1 MIDLI
6 HVQRS
11 GGGCVTVF
19 SSVEKLREY
28 TLKTRKFFPK
38 DSLESG
44 AILRHLLRQILHVE
58 NDNSS
63 HS

>member
-1 MIDLI
+1 MVDLI
-6 HVQRS
+6 HVQRT
-11 GGGCVTVF
+11 GGDCVTVF
-19 SSVEKLREY
+19 SSVKELREY
-28 TLKTRKFFPK
+28 TLERGKFFPK